1 MATFEPEYVRRS
13 GPASAL
19 RTTDHQV
26 YWGLVLGAFY
36 LLSAYGTEDLY
47 IMMTLSRAL
56 VFTIIAVLPA
66 TIYAVFWG
74 PRPGLSVLF
83 VALAGWGWYPLAWAL
98 LWRASGE
105 DLSFERWFSDTNASM
120 VELVPERLRGEDVIT
135 ALRRGA
141 SIETHTLRA
150 DLCALVAF
158 VVAAIPGLRARC
170 PVCDR
175 PAAWRLAGELP
186 VPTTQADPK
195 LAEPILA
202 SYVSDPSPLA
212 APGESGSRALRLYQK
227 TCSDCGAG
235 ALRGHITAHG
245 VSIGTTRDLVL
256 TPVEVARLGAR

>member
-1 MATFEPEYVRRS
+1 
-13 GPASAL
+13 
-19 RTTDHQV
+19 
-26 YWGLVLGAFY
+26 
-36 LLSAYGTEDLY
+36 
-47 IMMTLSRAL
+47 MTLSRAL
-56 VFTIIAVLPA
+56 VVTIIAVLPA

-105 DLSFERWFSDTNASM
+105 DLSFDRWFSDTNASM

-212 APGESGSRALRLYQK
+212 APSKSGSRALRLYQK

-245 VSIGTTRDLVL
+245 VSIGATRDLVL

>member
-1 MATFEPEYVRRS
+1 MATFEPQYIPRS

-26 YWGLVLGAFY
+26 YWGLVLGAFW

-47 IMMTLSRAL
+47 VFKNLSGAL
-56 VFTIIAVLPA
+56 FATIIAVLPA

-83 VALAGWGWYPLAWAL
+83 VALAGWSWYPLAWAL

-120 VELVPERLRGEDVIT
+120 VELVPERLRGQDVIT
-135 ALRRGA
+135 PLHRGA
-141 SIETHTLRA
+141 SIDTHTLRA

-158 VVAAIPGLRARC
+158 VVAAIPRLRARC

-175 PAAWRLAGELP
+175 PAAWRLAGQLRLP
-186 VPTTQADPK
+186 SQLDDPTIAEHF
-195 LAEPILA
+195 LARF
-202 SYVSDPSPLA
+202 VSDPSPLA
-212 APGESGSRALRLYQK
+212 APRRSGPRALWVYQK
-227 TCSDCGAG
+227 TCRDCGAG
-235 ALRGHITAHG
+235 ALRGHITVRG
-245 VSIGTTRDLVL
+245 LSIGATRDLVL
-256 TPVEVARLGAR
+256 TPAEVARLGAP